1 MKNVKTAKFIP
12 FVSIAL
18 ILCLMLAL
26 SSYAANGTGAL
37 TVESKNSN
45 VSFSI
50 YQVATPK
57 AEGGYTPTAK
67 YASCDVSWTPVKNSE
82 WLELAKKLADA
93 TKSGNIA
100 PTASATTDDT
110 KKVAF
115 SGLDAGMYLV
125 VGDNYID
132 GDNKITPVPFLV
144 IIEDGKTAVCVVK
157 NDEEPYKPDPPKPP
171 KTGYSEKLGIYA
183 GLSLISAA
191 TLILLLIAVRKRRR
205 EEKA

>member
-18 ILCLMLAL
+18 ILCLLLAL
-26 SSYAANGTGAL
+26 SSYAATGTGAL

-50 YQVATPK
+50 YRVATPGN
-57 AEGGYTPTAK
+57 EGGYTPTAK

-93 TKSGNIA
+93 TKSGNIT
-100 PTASATTDDT
+100 PDASASTDDT

-115 SGLDAGMYLV
+115 NGLDAGMYLV
-125 VGDNYID
+125 VGNSYID
-132 GDNKITPVPFLV
+132 GDKKITPVPFLV
-144 IIEDGKTAVCVVK
+144 IVEEGRTAVCVVK
-157 NDEEPYKPDPPKPP
+157 NDEEPYNPQPKPP

-183 GLSLISAA
+183 GLSLITAA
-191 TLILLLIAVRKRRR
+191 TLILLLIAVRKRRN